1 MATLKILMVFEVYR
15 PIRGGIQTW
24 ISEVIPRLHDHQ
36 VTLLTSKL
44 DGEIQSDDGLDIRR
58 IGLDGVFP
66 ALFGRG
72 YFSLFRSLWVAQA
85 ATWIRKHIAEYD
97 AVYAHVQASEM
108 AGMLGAYPLR
118 PVIWHYH
125 GTNHEVLYELF
136 NVGKAVSY
144 ELFEHV
150 GAILPFT
157 YCVTCDDYTRHMMID
172 HFGVTKRRVVTIRNG
187 IDSTRFH
194 PIGNEPV
201 DGSILSVRRL
211 VYKNGLQYL
220 IPAMKAVIRH
230 HPKAVLQIAGG
241 GPMKNELMDLVDRL
255 GLADS
260 VKFLGQVPDN
270 ELVPLYNQA
279 EVVVLPSM
287 IEGTPIGCLEAMACG
302 RPVLATAVGGVPET
316 VTPETGFLVSFR
328 PDESFVEELA
338 AKLSFILD
346 NRELAT
352 MIGLAARKRVESQ
365 FTWDK
370 TAHEVSKLL
379 KGVAG

>member
-1 MATLKILMVFEVYR
+1 MVFEVYR

-24 ISEVIPRLHDHQ
+24 ISEVIPRLHDHH
-36 VTLLTSKL
+36 VTLLTAKL
-44 DGEIQSDDGLDIRR
+44 DGETEPDDGVDIRR
-58 IGLDGVFP
+58 IGPDGV
-66 ALFGRG
+66 LSSLLGRG
-72 YFSLFRSLWVAQA
+72 YFTLFRSLWVAQA
-85 ATWIRKHIAEYD
+85 AAWIRKHVAEYD

-125 GTNHEVLYELF
+125 GTNHEILYELF

-150 GAILPFT
+150 GANLPYS
-157 YCVTCDDYTRHMMID
+157 YCVTCDDYTKRIMIN
-172 HFGVTKRRVVTIRNG
+172 HFGVTTRRVVTIRNG
-187 IDSTRFH
+187 IDSIRFH
-194 PIGNEPV
+194 PLGNEPV
-201 DGSILSVRRL
+201 EGSILSVRRL
-211 VYKNGLQYL
+211 VYKNGLQYV
-220 IPAMKAVIRH
+220 IPAMKTVIRH
-230 HPKAVLQIAGG
+230 HPQAVLNIAGD

-260 VKFLGQVPDN
+260 VKFLGQVPDSA
-270 ELVPLYNQA
+270 LVPLYNQA

-316 VTPETGFLVSFR
+316 VTSETGFLVSFR

-338 AKLSFILD
+338 AKLSFILG

-352 MIGLAARKRVESQ
+352 KIGLTARKLVESR
-365 FTWDK
+365 FTWDN
-370 TAHEVSKLL
+370 TAHDVSKLL
-379 KGVAG
+379 QKVVG